1 MQLCS
6 WKRPGLLECGKV
18 CLVYPGWLSGFG
30 FVHISSEIGPESSC
44 KLSCGRTAEPSM
56 EHKNRQRTSIFK
68 CRQGCTGF
76 WGMLREIYDIGSLFS
91 GA

>member
-44 KLSCGRTAEPSM
+44 KLSCGRTAEPSACGFDV
-56 EHKNRQRTSIFK
+56 EETIGGTRTF
-68 CRQGCTGF
+68 RG
-76 WGMLREIYDIGSLFS
+76 
-91 GA
+91 